1 MQHKIR
7 QWENARM
14 FVSFAGA
21 VFMVIGCIL
30 LAPLVML
37 LPYPE
42 EHVQAGCF
50 ILPGTICIAAGYFM
64 RYFAGPLR
72 GFKSARNHENALVT
86 LAWVLVIVCSGI
98 PFMLTGNYNFTQA
111 VFECTSGYSTT
122 GLSVVDVTQTT
133 HLFLF
138 YRSVMLF
145 VGGIGLVLVVISV
158 FSDRYGMK
166 LYEAEGHSD
175 RMVPNL
181 LKSVRVII
189 LIYSGYIAAGTLL
202 YMLFGMNW
210 FDALNHSVA
219 AISTGGFSTKAESI
233 GYYHSVG
240 IQVVTIILMFLGGT
254 NFLVHLAL
262 LQGKWRK
269 VYTDCEFRLSLVIYP
284 FAAVILAV
292 LAGYPAAKRMP
303 EGLLMGLF
311 QAVSAMSTTGFQ
323 TVPTFQTWPSSMLLI
338 MILLMIIGGGAG
350 STAGGI
356 KQYRVCIALKEI
368 VWDFRRKLV
377 NRRAVVS
384 RKIVRCGERI
394 EVDPELESSS
404 MNFIFLYLLF
414 LTAGSM
420 IFCCFGYSLEE
431 ALFEMSS
438 SLSTVGL
445 SIGITGYDAHPLILW
460 TSTAG
465 MFLGRL
471 EIHIVFL
478 TIARCVAAGGDLIRN
493 GWRRKRWS

>member
-1 MQHKIR
+1 MQYKIR
-7 QWENARM
+7 RWDSVRM
-14 FVSFAGA
+14 FISFAGA
-21 VFMVIGCIL
+21 VCMVIGCIL
-30 LAPLVML
+30 LVPLVML
-37 LPYPE
+37 IPYPKE
-42 EHVQAGCF
+42 SVQAGCF
-50 ILPGTICIAAGYFM
+50 ILPGTLCIAAGYFM
-64 RYFAGPLR
+64 RYFAGSLR
-72 GFKSARNHENALVT
+72 NFKSVRNHENALVT
-86 LAWVLVIVCSGI
+86 LAWVLVILCSGI
-98 PFMLTGNYNFTQA
+98 PFMLTGNYNLTQA

-175 RMVPNL
+175 KMVPNL

-202 YMLFGMNW
+202 YMFFGMNW

-219 AISTGGFSTKAESI
+219 AVSTGGFSTKAESI

-262 LQGKWRK
+262 LRGEWRK
-269 VYTDCEFRLSLVIYP
+269 VYTDCEFRLSLFVYP
-284 FAAVILAV
+284 FAAVLLAV
-292 LAGYPAAKRMP
+292 LGGYPAAKKMP
-303 EGLLMGLF
+303 EGILMGVF

-323 TVPTFQTWPSSMLLI
+323 TVPTFRTWPSSMLLL

-356 KQYRVCIALKEI
+356 KQYRVCIALRQI
-368 VWDFRRKLV
+368 GWDFRKKLT
-377 NRRAVVS
+377 NRRAVMP
-384 RKIVRCGERI
+384 RKIIRCGEKI
-394 EVDPELESSS
+394 EVDAQVESSN

-420 IFCCFGYSLEE
+420 IFCCFGYSVEE
-431 ALFEMSS
+431 SLFEMAS

-445 SIGITGYDAHPLILW
+445 SVGITGYDAHPLILW

-478 TIARCVAAGGDLIRN
+478 TIAKGMVSCRN
-493 GWRRKRWS
+493 LVMHGRRRIGWS